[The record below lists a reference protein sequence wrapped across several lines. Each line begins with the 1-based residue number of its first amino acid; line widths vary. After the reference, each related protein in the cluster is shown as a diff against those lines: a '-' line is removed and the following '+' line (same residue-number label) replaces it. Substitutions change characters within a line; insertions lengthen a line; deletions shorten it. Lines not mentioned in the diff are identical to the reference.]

1 MAKIRALVID
11 DDHSTI
17 GFVRAALSPQI
28 VDEVIYALRPD
39 DGIRSALD
47 ARFDL
52 ILLDVNMPE
61 MDGFEVCRIL
71 KENES
76 THEIPIL
83 FLTVHTSAVQ
93 LARAFDCGAADYI
106 RKPVDEIE
114 LQARVRVALNDQRL
128 VRDLREQAR
137 IDALTSLNT
146 RTALDD
152 AVASVASA
160 HKRTGTAA
168 SLLMID
174 VDHFK
179 DINDCYGHGVGD
191 EVLRSIGRV
200 VRGTCR
206 PYDTPCRFGGDEFA
220 VVFRHTEG
228 DEALAAADR
237 LLAALRQ
244 IEIQTG
250 DRTQCFTVSAG
261 LATTLDC
268 EDTFEPG
275 DLMKA
280 ADRALYCAK
289 ANGRNR
295 LEVASL
301 HPIPNS

>member
-1 MAKIRALVID
+1 MAETRALVID
-11 DDHSTI
+11 DDESTI
-17 GFVRAALSPQI
+17 GFVRAALLPRF
-28 VDEVIYALRPD
+28 VDEISSALLPG
-39 DGIRSALD
+39 DGIRIALET
-47 ARFDL
+47 RPDL
-52 ILLDVNMPE
+52 ILLDINMPE
-61 MDGFEVCRIL
+61 MNGFEVCRIL
-71 KENES
+71 KENEG
-76 THEIPIL
+76 THDIPIL
-83 FLTVHTSAVQ
+83 FLTVHTSAAQ

-137 IDALTSLNT
+137 IDALTSLNN

-152 AVASVASA
+152 AVASVVSA
-160 HKRTGTAA
+160 HERTGTPAG
-168 SLLMID
+168 LLMLD

-179 DINDCYGHGVGD
+179 DINDHYGHGVGD
-191 EVLRSIGRV
+191 EVLRSIGQV
-200 VRGTCR
+200 VRATCR

-250 DRTQCFTVSAG
+250 DRTLCFTVSAG

-268 EDTFEPG
+268 EDIFEPG

-295 LEVASL
+295 IEVGSL
-301 HPIPNS
+301 RPIPVS